1 MKRQIRNG
9 VFETNSSATHAI
21 TIYFSDKFSACTY
34 IEDYEDGEFPDY
46 ICFSEQEVEDLME
59 SIPTEMLEKELE
71 KRKNKLN
78 NE

>member
-21 TIYFSDKFSACTY
+21 TIYFSDKFSTYTY

-46 ICFSEQEVEDLME
+46 IYLDDKEVEDLIE